1 MLAERHIVVD
11 SLFAPLMRTVNE
23 ALVVAVFPDADLVD
37 GVVLAYDCHC
47 LFDRSVGVG
56 AGKQC
61 RKQGIQKSR
70 GFCFFYCRL
79 GTIIFVLPTFHI
91 IGIEEVAVLAV

>member
-1 MLAERHIVVD
+1 
-11 SLFAPLMRTVNE
+11 MRTVNE

-61 RKQGIQKSR
+61 RKQGIQNRR
-70 GFCFFYCRL
+70 GSCFFCCRL
-79 GTIIFVLPTFHI
+79 GTVVFVFAALHI
-91 IGIEEVAVLAV
+91 VGVEEIAVLAI